1 MVSYV
6 LIQRLMDLGL
16 LNIRVGDLRVL
27 FKMR

>member
-6 LIQRLMDLGL
+6 LIHKLMDLRL
-16 LNIRVGDLRVL
+16 LIIRVGDLRVL